1 MIDRRSCNTDGLLP
15 GRPLGAEWVAAGWGL
30 LALCVPAGRRRRRWG
45 VEGAIALVLLGVCA
59 GAASAAETGEAAHG
73 QLAGAAAF
81 GDWTGDAPGLR
92 RHITAADLP
101 PPYATRTASNGPR
114 VVRRPGDAVPRV
126 PPGFTVELY
135 ASGLD
140 GPRLLRLAPNGD
152 IFLAET
158 GAGSIRLL
166 RDAGPAK
173 PASVSTYAGGLDEP
187 FGLAFYPPGPNP
199 QFLYVGTVGAVL
211 RVPYRSGDTQA
222 SAKLATIVP
231 TLPRGGHTTRDVA
244 FLGDGS
250 KMFVSVGSASNVSD
264 SADEALRA
272 DILEFNPDGSG
283 MRRFATGIRN
293 PVGLAIHPATG
304 DLWTAVNERDGL
316 GDNLPPDYVTRVRDG
331 GFYGWPWYY
340 IGANQDPRHDGAY
353 PDLKSRVAVPDVL
366 IQPHSAPLQLAVYTG
381 SQFPAEYRNDIFVAL
396 HGSWNR
402 AQRTGY
408 KVIRVLLRDG
418 QPTGE
423 YEDFLTGFVTRD
435 GNVWARPVGVAVAAD
450 GSLLVSEDGNGVV
463 WRVSY
468 VGGG

>member
-1 MIDRRSCNTDGLLP
+1 MIDRRRNRTSPRWGEVVIGLL
-15 GRPLGAEWVAAGWGL
+15 
-30 LALCVPAGRRRRRWG
+30 
-45 VEGAIALVLLGVCA
+45 LLGIVA
-59 GAASAAETGEAAHG
+59 GSSNAAETGDAAHHV
-73 QLAGAAAF
+73 LAGAAAF
-81 GDWTGDAPGLR
+81 GDWTADAPGLR

-101 PPYATRTASNGPR
+101 APYATRMASNGPQ
-114 VVRRPGDAVPRV
+114 VVRRPSDALPKV
-126 PPGFTVELY
+126 PPGFKVELY

-140 GPRLLRLAPNGD
+140 DPRLLRLAPNGD
-152 IFLAET
+152 MFLAET
-158 GAGSIRLL
+158 GGSSVRIL
-166 RDAGPAK
+166 RDAGPGK
-173 PASVSTYAGGLDEP
+173 PASVATYARGLDAP

-199 QFLYVGTVGAVL
+199 QFLYVGTIGAVL
-211 RVPYRSGDTQA
+211 RFAYRNGDVEA
-222 SAKLATIVP
+222 SAKPATIVP
-231 TLPRGGHTTRDVA
+231 TLPRGGHSTRDVA
-244 FLGDGS
+244 FSPDGS

-304 DLWTAVNERDGL
+304 ELWTAVNERDGL

-340 IGANQDPRHDGAY
+340 IGANQDPRHDGAHVE
-353 PDLKSRVAVPDVL
+353 LKTRVTIPDVL

-381 SQFPAEYRNDIFVAL
+381 SQFPAAYRNDLFVAL

-423 YEDFLTGFVTRD
+423 YEDFLTGFVTQD
-435 GNVWARPVGVAVAAD
+435 GSVWARPVGVAVAAD
-450 GSLLVSEDGNGVV
+450 GSLLVSEDGNGMV